1 MKICK
6 IVIDVPLTN
15 QPDLFV
21 RGGVFDPALSDRMLI
36 YGIVKEK
43 ARKDS
48 RKIIHFRSYKNFD
61 PVKYDNL
68 LMTAPW
74 HVGNLFDDVEL
85 YYWDRNH
92 ARHRGRILPSEKEA
106 SKG

>member
-6 IVIDVPLTN
+6 IISDVPLTN

-21 RGGVFDPALSDRMLI
+21 RGGVFDPALSDRMFI

-48 RKIIHFRSYKNFD
+48 LNQVQVRN
-61 PVKYDNL
+61 
-68 LMTAPW
+68 APG
-74 HVGNLFDDVEL
+74 VT
-85 YYWDRNH
+85 
-92 ARHRGRILPSEKEA
+92 
-106 SKG
+106 

>member
-6 IVIDVPLTN
+6 IIIDVPLTN

-21 RGGVFDPALSDRMLI
+21 RGGVFDPALSHRMLI

-48 RKIIHFRSYKNFD
+48 RKIIHFRSYRKF
-61 PVKYDNL
+61 
-68 LMTAPW
+68 
-74 HVGNLFDDVEL
+74 
-85 YYWDRNH
+85 
-92 ARHRGRILPSEKEA
+92 
-106 SKG
+106 